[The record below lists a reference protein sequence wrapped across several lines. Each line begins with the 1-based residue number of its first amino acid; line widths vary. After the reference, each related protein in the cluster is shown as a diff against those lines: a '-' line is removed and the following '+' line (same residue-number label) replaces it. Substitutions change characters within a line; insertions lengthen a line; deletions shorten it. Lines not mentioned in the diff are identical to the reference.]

1 MAKYSYDHIHDRII
15 EEIKC
20 LLEVAKTESER
31 LKSIN
36 PPHPSPETEKFY
48 MIESAICVV
57 SEFIE
62 EIEFLDNQ
70 EAWEAAHPD
79 DPSIVRVY
87 PTRPPWEHDDR

>member
-20 LLEVAKTESER
+20 LIEVAQAESER
-31 LKSIN
+31 LKALN
-36 PPHPSPETEKFY
+36 PPHPSPETAQFY
-48 MIESAICVV
+48 LIESAICVV

-70 EAWEAAHPD
+70 EAWEAEHPD
-79 DPSIVRVY
+79 GRIIVY

>member
-1 MAKYSYDHIHDRII
+1 
-15 EEIKC
+15 
-20 LLEVAKTESER
+20 
-31 LKSIN
+31 
-36 PPHPSPETEKFY
+36 